1 MSYNVYHNP
10 KNVMLGATPIT
21 GVVAVAVSQAY
32 GELHAA
38 ADTDVHES
46 IAVHTTGRTTGTIAL
61 LDPVQAQAVAGLA
74 GTLSFVWSNA
84 AGAPAGDKTVT
95 ITGCSMAGWE
105 GQVGRDQASR
115 AVLQFVAAKTDGTNP
130 VSIA

>member
-10 KNVMLGATPIT
+10 KNVMLGTTPIT

-46 IAVHTTGRTTGTIAL
+46 VAVHTTGRTTGTIAL
-61 LDPVQAQAVAGLA
+61 LDPVQAQAVGGLS
-74 GTLSFVWSNA
+74 GTLTFVWTNA
-84 AGAPAGDKTVT
+84 AGANDKTVT
-95 ITGCSMAGWE
+95 ITGCSMAGWD

-115 AVLQFVAAKTDGTNP
+115 AVLKFVAAKADGSNP